1 MKSGNDVKVR
11 HVHHVDFPCDES
23 TAEESPGLSVAGP
36 FLRLIPPE
44 QLLIPNV
51 PPDAQPV
58 SAPSVPSGDSGM
70 DDGNVNENE
79 MSVEIVGE
87 VNPTPED
94 PDDSVVV
101 VS

>member
-23 TAEESPGLSVAGP
+23 TVEESPGLSVAGP

-44 QLLIPNV
+44 QLLIPDV
-51 PPDAQPV
+51 LPDAQPV
-58 SAPSVPSGDSGM
+58 SAPSGPSGDSGR
-70 DDGNVNENE
+70 DDGNVNKNE
-79 MSVEIVGE
+79 MSVEIIGE
-87 VNPTPED
+87 IKITPED